1 MPQSVSEK
9 EIEGRVDLRGDTVF
23 TIDGEDAKDL
33 DDAVSIVQNAD
44 DTYTLSV
51 HIADVS
57 HYVKAGDAIDK
68 EAFARGTSVYFPE
81 TVFPMLPRELS
92 NGICSLYEGVD
103 RLTLS
108 CRMTINNRGKVL
120 QSDIFPSVIRSK
132 HRLTY
137 TAVQAVFRRRQNRQN
152 AVRRHSGR
160 LAENENA
167 CGNFAK
173 QTQQAWQHRF
183 PNKGSVLCA

>member
-1 MPQSVSEK
+1 MHFPEDNRNSPEGEIVQVLGFPNEKNVDMMSVAYSYGLHTDFPQNCCKQAQQMPQSVSEK

-92 NGICSLYEGVD
+92 NGICSLYEGS
-103 RLTLS
+103 T
-108 CRMTINNRGKVL
+108 G
-120 QSDIFPSVIRSK
+120 
-132 HRLTY
+132 
-137 TAVQAVFRRRQNRQN
+137 
-152 AVRRHSGR
+152 
-160 LAENENA
+160 
-167 CGNFAK
+167 
-173 QTQQAWQHRF
+173 
-183 PNKGSVLCA
+183 